1 VLVIKLLELSKETFV
16 KLSLIVNTFLNLNI
30 MAMHHYLRLSFIL
43 LFVITSLACVYFI
56 IKKRRNKKA
65 PKLLS
70 TEKYNASTIGGMK
83 EISANDSFFNIW
95 PYVSELKAAK
105 ILSKKIKESELVQ
118 KVYRNSTEDFE
129 HILLATE
136 KENHFVKIVVD
147 RNKKKA
153 MGYLFLEL

>member
-1 VLVIKLLELSKETFV
+1 
-16 KLSLIVNTFLNLNI
+16 
-30 MAMHHYLRLSFIL
+30 MAMHHYLRLSFIV
-43 LFVITSLACVYFI
+43 LFVITSCFCIYFI
-56 IKKRRNKKA
+56 IKKRSNKKA

-70 TEKYNASTIGGMK
+70 EEKYNSSMTDGMK
-83 EISANDSFFNIW
+83 EISSNDSFFNIW

-105 ILSKKIKESELVQ
+105 ILSKKIKESDLVH

-136 KENHFVKIVVD
+136 KENHFVKVVVD

-153 MGYLFLEL
+153 MGYLFLDL

>member
-1 VLVIKLLELSKETFV
+1 
-16 KLSLIVNTFLNLNI
+16 
-30 MAMHHYLRLSFIL
+30 MAMHHYLRLSFIV
-43 LFVITSLACVYFI
+43 LFVITSLFCIYFI

-70 TEKYNASTIGGMK
+70 EEKYRSSMSEGMK
-83 EISANDSFFNIW
+83 EISSSDSFFNIW

-105 ILSKKIKESELVQ
+105 ILSKKIKESELVH

-136 KENHFVKIVVD
+136 KENHFVKVVVD

-153 MGYLFLEL
+153 MGYLLLDL

>member
-1 VLVIKLLELSKETFV
+1 
-16 KLSLIVNTFLNLNI
+16 

-43 LFVITSLACVYFI
+43 LFVITSCFCVYFI
-56 IKKRRNKKA
+56 IKKRRNRKA

-70 TEKYNASTIGGMK
+70 EEKYNSFITDGMT
-83 EISANDSFFNIW
+83 EISISNDRFFNIW

-105 ILSKKIKESELVQ
+105 ILSKKIKESDLIH
-118 KVYRNSTEDFE
+118 KVYRNSTQDFE

-136 KENHFVKIVVD
+136 KENHFVKVVVD

-153 MGYLFLEL
+153 MGYLFLDL

>member
-1 VLVIKLLELSKETFV
+1 
-16 KLSLIVNTFLNLNI
+16 

-43 LFVITSLACVYFI
+43 LFVITSCFCIYFI
-56 IKKRRNKKA
+56 IKKRRNRKA

-70 TEKYNASTIGGMK
+70 EEKYRSSMTDGMT
-83 EISANDSFFNIW
+83 EISISNDHFFNIW

-105 ILSKKIKESELVQ
+105 ILSKKINESDLIH
-118 KVYRNSTEDFE
+118 KVYRNSTQDFE

-136 KENHFVKIVVD
+136 KENHFVKVVVD

-153 MGYLFLEL
+153 MGYLFLDL

>member
-1 VLVIKLLELSKETFV
+1 
-16 KLSLIVNTFLNLNI
+16 

-43 LFVITSLACVYFI
+43 LFLITSCFCIYFI
-56 IKKRRNKKA
+56 IKKRRNRKG

-70 TEKYNASTIGGMK
+70 EEKYNSFITDGMT
-83 EISANDSFFNIW
+83 EISISNDHFFNIW

-105 ILSKKIKESELVQ
+105 ILSKKIKESDLIH
-118 KVYRNSTEDFE
+118 KVYRNSTQDFE

-136 KENHFVKIVVD
+136 KENHFVKVVVD

-153 MGYLFLEL
+153 MGYLFLDL